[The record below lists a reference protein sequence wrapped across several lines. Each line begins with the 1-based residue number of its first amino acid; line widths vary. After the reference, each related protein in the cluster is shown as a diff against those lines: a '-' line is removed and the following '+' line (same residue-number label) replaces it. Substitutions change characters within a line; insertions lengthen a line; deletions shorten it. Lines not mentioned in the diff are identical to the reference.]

1 MRQGKEGSGRGR
13 GGGEREGRR
22 QDGRGGEE
30 MDAGCPALFKLLNTP
45 LALLQG
51 PSLRLDSLLMLH
63 ARHERRA
70 MGKSKD
76 DHPV

>member
-13 GGGEREGRR
+13 GGGRREGGDRKEGRR
-22 QDGRGGEE
+22 WMRDV
-30 MDAGCPALFKLLNTP
+30 PALFKLLNTP

-51 PSLRLDSLLMLH
+51 PALCLDSLLIY

-70 MGKSKD
+70 MSKSKD

>member
-1 MRQGKEGSGRGR
+1 MR
-13 GGGEREGRR
+13 
-22 QDGRGGEE
+22 
-30 MDAGCPALFKLLNTP
+30 DAPALFKLLNTP

-51 PSLRLDSLLMLH
+51 PALCLDSLLMLH

-76 DHPV
+76 DHPVSECRSAHETTL